1 MDPVALRAGIHEEE
15 EGGEGYYLPFP
26 VEQEGEAE
34 GVMVEGPEAPIGR
47 LEDQEE
53 HQDDCDRNVAVAVAA
68 GCGGKEVEGGYIWAD
83 EVRHVEA
90 TQREAAVLDHDRE
103 ILGEEAH
110 EQADVYEILLDVVL
124 VQLADRQAAAVDCGD
139 HACQI
144 REKPHT
150 MAT

>member
-1 MDPVALRAGIHEEE
+1 
-15 EGGEGYYLPFP
+15 
-26 VEQEGEAE
+26 
-34 GVMVEGPEAPIGR
+34 
-47 LEDQEE
+47 
-53 HQDDCDRNVAVAVAA
+53 VAA
-68 GCGGKEVEGGYIWAD
+68 GAAGRDDYRGGKEVEGDYIWAD

-110 EQADVYEILLDVVL
+110 EQAAVYEILLDVAL

-144 REKPHT
+144 REKPRT